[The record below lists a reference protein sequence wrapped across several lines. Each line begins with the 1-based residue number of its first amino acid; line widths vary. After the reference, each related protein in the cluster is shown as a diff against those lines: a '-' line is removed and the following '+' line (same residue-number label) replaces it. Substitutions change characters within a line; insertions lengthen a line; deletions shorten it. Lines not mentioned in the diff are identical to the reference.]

1 MADIS
6 INRVRRG
13 HYAYFG
19 VAGNIWSLKQVYRRT
34 ERYWYKMLSSRIW
47 HGRFTWEAF
56 HKVRERFP
64 LQRPKLRLNYQEFQ
78 GYAVL

>member
-6 INRVRRG
+6 INRVFRG

-56 HKVRERFP
+56 HKVRERFA

>member
-1 MADIS
+1 MREHGEGSPAPC
-6 INRVRRG
+6 RVAAC
-13 HYAYFG
+13 HFD
-19 VAGNIWSLKQVYRRT
+19 
-34 ERYWYKMLSSRIW
+34 KMLSSRIW